1 VSNTTVMTSTLTQ
14 AQQLMFSL
22 IKTWEA
28 SGQTQRS
35 FCQEKELA
43 YHKFHYWYKKY
54 REHLAPPSNT
64 PFVSVTV
71 KDDRDRRT
79 IAGGVLELVLPDGR
93 RLLFNQAVEVGFLKA
108 LLS

>member
-1 VSNTTVMTSTLTQ
+1 MTSALEPT
-14 AQQLMFSL
+14 QQLMFSL
-22 IKTWEA
+22 IKIWEA
-28 SGQTQRS
+28 SGQTQRA

-54 REHLAPPSNT
+54 REHFAPPSART

-71 KDDRDRRT
+71 KDDRDKRT
-79 IAGGVLELVLPDGR
+79 VAGGILELVLPDGR
-93 RLLFNQAVEVGFLKA
+93 RLLFNQPVEVGFLKA